1 MQTQTCPNDRLSK
14 NVVVQEHAD
23 AAGECTAFN
32 KLTLREHQGD
42 DRTVTTEGQ
51 AQSPRR
57 CRQRKNSGQVR
68 AECLGEAWEKRANP
82 GHRGRYSKQT
92 NTNSLSRSVRSAPP
106 TRWAMTRQTHIRT
119 MPRTI
124 VALYPDNRFS
134 SVVGPPAPPAPPLPR
149 SPAHLRPPAVRILL
163 LQLQFTPEALR
174 RPALTRLG
182 SAHNQ
187 RREATLTPRFA
198 PP

>member
-14 NVVVQEHAD
+14 NVVVHEHVD

-42 DRTVTTEGQ
+42 DRTVTTEAQ

-124 VALYPDNRFS
+124 VALYLRQYIHFGRGASSAAGSSSSS
-134 SVVGPPAPPAPPLPR
+134 SVAGT
-149 SPAHLRPPAVRILL
+149 SPSPGGAYS
-163 LQLQFTPEALR
+163 T
-174 RPALTRLG
+174 PALIT
-182 SAHNQ
+182 
-187 RREATLTPRFA
+187 
-198 PP
+198 